1 MLLAID
7 VGNTNIVFAVFQG
20 DTLRK
25 SWRCRTDNA
34 SSTDEYAAFLSPL
47 LALENIGWSDFSDVL
62 ISSVVPETDR
72 HMREFCQDY
81 IGCDPLFVS
90 KDLVDVKV
98 DRALDRDVGADR
110 LVNAYAV
117 QCYYQSPAIVID
129 FGTATTFDVLE
140 SGGVYAGGVI
150 APGINLS
157 VSALAQAASKLPKVN
172 VEKPASVLGKSTVA
186 AMQSGVYWG
195 YVGLIKEI
203 LRGLVAEMSAKPIII
218 ATGGLAP
225 LFEQDVDLIDVFD
238 QDLNIKGLQKIYQMQ
253 ESRKAA

>member
-1 MLLAID
+1 MLLTID

-20 DTLRK
+20 DTLLK
-25 SWRCRTDNA
+25 NWRCRTDNA
-34 SSTDEYAAFLSPL
+34 SSADEYAAFLAPL
-47 LALENIGWSDFSDVL
+47 LALERMHWKEISSVL

-72 HMREFCQDY
+72 HMRNFCMQY
-81 IGCDPLFVS
+81 IGREPIFVA
-90 KDLVDVKV
+90 KDIVDVEV
-98 DRALDRDVGADR
+98 DPDLTREVGADR

-117 QCYYQSPAIVID
+117 KRFYQSPAIVID

-140 SGGVYAGGVI
+140 AGGVYAGGVI

-157 VSALAQAASKLPKVN
+157 ITALARAASKLPKIDIA
-172 VEKPASVLGKSTVA
+172 KPKSVLGKSTVA

-203 LRGLVAEMSAKPIII
+203 LSGLMAEMSEKPMVI

-225 LFEQDVDLIDVFD
+225 LFEQDVDAIDVFD
-238 QDLNIKGLQKIYQMQ
+238 PDLNIKGMQKIF
-253 ESRKAA
+253 ESLERRKAA

>member
-7 VGNTNIVFAVFQG
+7 VGNTNIVFEG
-20 DTLRK
+20 ETLRK

-34 SSTDEYAAFLSPL
+34 SSADEYAAFLSPL
-47 LALENIGWSDFSDVL
+47 LHLEGVAWNDVKTVL

-72 HMREFCQDY
+72 HMRNFCAQY
-81 IGCDPLFVS
+81 LSCDPMFIT
-90 KDLVDVKV
+90 KDIVDVPV
-98 DRALDRDVGADR
+98 DPELTREVGADR

-117 QCYYQSPAIVID
+117 RCFYSTPAIVID

-140 SGGVYAGGVI
+140 ERGVYAGGVI

-157 VSALAQAASKLPKVN
+157 VSALAAAASKLPKVN
-172 VEKPASVLGKSTVA
+172 IEKPARVLGKSTVA

-203 LRGLVAEMSAKPIII
+203 LSGLMAEMSSKPLVI

-225 LFEQDVDLIDVFD
+225 LFEDDVNAIDIFD
-238 QDLNIKGLQKIYQMQ
+238 PDLNIKGLQKIYQSI
-253 ESRKAA
+253 EEKKAAA

>member
-7 VGNTNIVFAVFQG
+7 VGNTNIVFAVFEG
-20 DTLRK
+20 AVLRK

-34 SSTDEYAAFLSPL
+34 SSADEYAAFLAPL
-47 LALENIGWSDFSDVL
+47 LQLERMCWGDISDVL

-72 HMREFCQDY
+72 HMEQFCSQY
-81 IGCDPLFVS
+81 LACDPVFVTQ
-90 KDLVDVKV
+90 DIVKV
-98 DRALDRDVGADR
+98 PVDPALDRQVGADR

-117 QCYYQSPAIVID
+117 QCFYRSPAIVVD

-140 SGGVYAGGVI
+140 KGGVYAGGVI
-150 APGINLS
+150 APGIHLS

-172 VEKPASVLGKSTVA
+172 VEKPGQVLGKSTVE

-203 LRGLVAEMSAKPIII
+203 LSGLVAEMSDKPVII
-218 ATGGLAP
+218 ATGGLASM
-225 LFEQDVDLIDVFD
+225 FEPDLPDITVFD
-238 QDLNIKGLQKIYQMQ
+238 PDLNIKGLQKIY
-253 ESRKAA
+253 ESLEQRKAA